1 VGDTVGDDE
10 DGFAVGDFVMGA
22 SLLLELDAIISTGTS
37 LLLNNRVG
45 VVTST

>member
-1 VGDTVGDDE
+1 MVDTVGDDD
-10 DGFAVGDFVMGA
+10 DGFAVGDFVVGA

-45 VVTST
+45 VVTTS